1 MREAYFKVEIPASCW
16 RSKHS
21 ETSEV
26 VKERLFDRIL
36 GLRLG
41 LNCWVEALKFVAYR
55 AEHKRGLALGPESKS
70 A

>member
-1 MREAYFKVEIPASCW
+1 M
-16 RSKHS
+16 
-21 ETSEV
+21 SEV